1 MGEHEQILGDAV
13 RNAGEQ
19 RQRLALFRAEVNS
32 RQTNVPQRQNFLYMP
47 PYAASP
53 MKRGLTRIRDLEALD
68 LDRLATRPHSTTVA
82 SPASTSPASMS
93 RVNPSASISTLVR
106 PRGEA
111 ARITSALR

>member
-47 PYAASP
+47 PYAASL

-82 SPASTSPASMS
+82 SPASTSACNTAAASPA
-93 RVNPSASISTLVR
+93 
-106 PRGEA
+106 A
-111 ARITSALR
+111 AR